1 MHELSVCTVEADGAV
16 RLHGYVREFEDGVMW
31 IGSENLVRGFAE
43 GERVVLRVLDDQRG
57 ECVYGGVVG
66 RVSADMLGCTDVEL
80 LSTLQKRAVA
90 RVQVRVE
97 CEGWVSY
104 PEDEQ
109 PEEDEKP
116 GDIDPGTGER
126 RRTFVVLDVS
136 AHGMRMMSTADL
148 PIGSVARFVFP
159 ELSEAFWLH
168 AEVVRAQP
176 SRSGTHYGCQFRD
189 ASPRELDEL
198 FSYVLRTQ
206 GALRRQQMLSRD

>member
-1 MHELSVCTVEADGAV
+1 MHELAVCTVEVEGAV
-16 RLHGYVREFEDGVMW
+16 RLDGYVREFADGVMW
-31 IGSENLVRGFAE
+31 IGSQNLVRGFTE

-66 RVSADMLGCTDVEL
+66 RMSADLLGCAQVEL

-90 RVQVRVE
+90 RVQVHVE
-97 CEGWVSY
+97 CEGWVRF
-104 PEDEQ
+104 PDGADVPDDEAA
-109 PEEDEKP
+109 
-116 GDIDPGTGER
+116 DIDPETGER
-126 RRTFVVLDVS
+126 RRRFTVLDVS
-136 AHGMRMMSTADL
+136 AHGMRMMAMTAL
-148 PIGSVARFVFP
+148 PIGSLVRFVFP

-189 ASPRELDEL
+189 ASPRELDDL

-206 GALRRQQMLSRD
+206 GALRRQQMLSRE